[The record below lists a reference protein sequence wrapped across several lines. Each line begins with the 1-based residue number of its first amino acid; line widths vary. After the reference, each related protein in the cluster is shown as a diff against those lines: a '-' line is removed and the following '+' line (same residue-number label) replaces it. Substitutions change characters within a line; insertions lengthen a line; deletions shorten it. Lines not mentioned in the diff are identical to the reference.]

1 MPPKTK
7 NICKKILHNP
17 FFIAL
22 MLTVLAMIIIV
33 AVFKNSNYG
42 GASNIFKSGFYMF
55 IAFSLILFLNN
66 MFLKKTIESTQIKTE
81 VKEVFTGIDMSKE
94 MSHDVIHIEPNLYEE
109 NYKIYEEKKIGG
121 NNFKNV
127 SDTVS
132 DTDSVSNNI
141 SNNNVSNN
149 NDDNIS
155 NNNVSNNNSDNIS
168 NNNGDNISNN
178 NDDNISNNNDDNI
191 SNNNVSNNGD
201 NSAPENIP
209 TDVNSILDSI
219 VKIET

>member
-1 MPPKTK
+1 MQPKAK

-55 IAFSLILFLNN
+55 IAFSLILLLNN
-66 MFLKKTIESTQIKTE
+66 MFLKRTMESTQIKTE

-94 MSHDVIHIEPNLYEE
+94 MSHDIIQIEPNLYEE
-109 NYKIYEEKKIGG
+109 NYGIYTEKKIIGG
-121 NNFKNV
+121 DTFSNESEKKYDQSKTNVFKSDTNASDTNASDTNASETNASDTNASDTNASETDTNVSV
-127 SDTVS
+127 SDT
-132 DTDSVSNNI
+132 
-141 SNNNVSNN
+141 
-149 NDDNIS
+149 
-155 NNNVSNNNSDNIS
+155 
-168 NNNGDNISNN
+168 
-178 NDDNISNNNDDNI
+178 
-191 SNNNVSNNGD
+191 
-201 NSAPENIP
+201 AP

>member
-55 IAFSLILFLNN
+55 IAFSLILLLNN
-66 MFLKKTIESTQIKTE
+66 MFLKRTMESTQIKTE

-94 MSHDVIHIEPNLYEE
+94 MSHDIIQIEPNLYEE
-109 NYKIYEEKKIGG
+109 NYETYKEKKNGG
-121 NNFKNV
+121 SIIYSDDNANNTNDNDINDN
-127 SDTVS
+127 DTNS
-132 DTDSVSNNI
+132 NTNNDTNNNTNNNTNSNTNDNTNDNTNINTNSNSNTNTNDTNNI
-141 SNNNVSNN
+141 AVSE
-149 NDDNIS
+149 
-155 NNNVSNNNSDNIS
+155 
-168 NNNGDNISNN
+168 
-178 NDDNISNNNDDNI
+178 
-191 SNNNVSNNGD
+191 
-201 NSAPENIP
+201 ALPETIP
-209 TDVNSILDSI
+209 ETILIPNDVNSILDSI